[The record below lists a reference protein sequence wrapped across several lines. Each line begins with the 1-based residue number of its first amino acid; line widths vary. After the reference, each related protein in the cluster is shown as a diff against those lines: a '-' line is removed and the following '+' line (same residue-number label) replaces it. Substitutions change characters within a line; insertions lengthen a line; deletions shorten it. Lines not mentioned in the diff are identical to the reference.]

1 MTTCIYCSKPA
12 GYFHRSHKE
21 CRELHKTAAKKIP
34 DFFVKALESSMEPSK
49 FHALAEEIARTHYV
63 ADAEFRQ
70 LAIRGLASAIDRAFE
85 DGLSEH
91 DEERIKG
98 LCNSFGIG
106 ASELGPAGMQFANA
120 EIMRTLRRAAFGI
133 PQ

>member
-1 MTTCIYCSKPA
+1 
-12 GYFHRSHKE
+12 
-21 CRELHKTAAKKIP
+21 
-34 DFFVKALESSMEPSK
+34 
-49 FHALAEEIARTHYV
+49 LAEEIARTHYV

-70 LAIRGLASAIDRAFE
+70 LAIRSLASAIDRAFE

-106 ASELGPAGMQFANA
+106 ASELGLAGMRFANA
-120 EIMRTLRRAAFGI
+120 EIMRSLRRAASGI